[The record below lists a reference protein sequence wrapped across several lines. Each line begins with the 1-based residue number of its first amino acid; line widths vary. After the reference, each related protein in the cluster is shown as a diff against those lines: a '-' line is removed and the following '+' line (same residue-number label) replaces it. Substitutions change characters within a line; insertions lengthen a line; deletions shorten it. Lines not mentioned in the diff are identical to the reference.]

1 MTSNP
6 LKFFKW
12 FVKLESSSGI
22 VLLSATVF
30 ALLVSNSSFSEVYFE
45 TLKTYVEIGLSH
57 FYLKLSVNHWI
68 NDGLMAF
75 FFLFLGLEI
84 KRECLE

>member
-75 FFLFLGLEI
+75 FFSI
-84 KRECLE
+84 SRS